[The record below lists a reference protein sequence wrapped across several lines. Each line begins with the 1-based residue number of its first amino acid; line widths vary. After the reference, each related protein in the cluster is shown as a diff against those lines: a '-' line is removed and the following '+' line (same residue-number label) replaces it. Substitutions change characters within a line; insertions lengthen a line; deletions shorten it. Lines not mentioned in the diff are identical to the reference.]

1 MSELLDVALQAH
13 GSNAGVKPKFRG
25 TNDESN
31 VRRVVHGVGRPEA
44 SRGMNMSRYIS
55 KSISLLT
62 LSLVICCGL
71 YLLSPRVIGQ
81 PRFPFQANGSM
92 LTGPDS
98 NIVRS
103 PQITQQ
109 FTKDEYF
116 QSRPSAASY
125 EASVS
130 TSSSAAASNSF
141 LHRQNRDFG
150 EAETPLLQRPVQ
162 RVCHFYDC

>member
-1 MSELLDVALQAH
+1 
-13 GSNAGVKPKFRG
+13 
-25 TNDESN
+25 
-31 VRRVVHGVGRPEA
+31 
-44 SRGMNMSRYIS
+44 MSRYIS
-55 KSISLLT
+55 KSVSLLT

-150 EAETPLLQRPVQ
+150 EAETPLLQRPGQ

>member
-13 GSNAGVKPKFRG
+13 GSNAGLKPKFRG

-31 VRRVVHGVGRPEA
+31 VRRVVHGVRRPEA

-92 LTGPDS
+92 LTGPG
-98 NIVRS
+98 
-103 PQITQQ
+103 P
-109 FTKDEYF
+109 FTPDHPTVPKDEYF

-141 LHRQNRDFG
+141 LHRQNRAFG
-150 EAETPLLQRPVQ
+150 EAETPLLQRPGQ

>member
-1 MSELLDVALQAH
+1 
-13 GSNAGVKPKFRG
+13 
-25 TNDESN
+25 
-31 VRRVVHGVGRPEA
+31 
-44 SRGMNMSRYIS
+44 MSRYIS
-55 KSISLLT
+55 KSVSLLT

-92 LTGPDS
+92 LIGPDS

-103 PQITQQ
+103 LQITQQ

-130 TSSSAAASNSF
+130 TSSLAAASNSF

-150 EAETPLLQRPVQ
+150 EAETPLLQRPAQ